1 MSEQSRQPLEET
13 PEVAA
18 AVEDDVAV
26 PQFITGGGPD
36 ADTPEFLEPTAGSSA
51 PEQAGDGPT
60 AD

>member
-1 MSEQSRQPLEET
+1 MTEQQQPLEET

-36 ADTPEFLEPTAGSSA
+36 ADTPEFRA
-51 PEQAGDGPT
+51 PDEDRDP
-60 AD
+60 ADTELS